1 VKVHIKECRSQQRAG
16 KIQMLCLRRKFV
28 RLAASNRPDPLILN
42 LNDGMVYQARTIPEL
57 RSGEQYAHK
66 SLSQSWA
73 RS

>member
-1 VKVHIKECRSQQRAG
+1 
-16 KIQMLCLRRKFV
+16 MLCLRRKFV